1 MEALPDDS
9 VFSHQWHQ
17 LGVKVICFWL
27 KKCRTKRKVNSRAAG
42 APPPPQ
48 QENICTDSPGKRCR
62 QQKELMSD
70 CYQRPA
76 VLKTSSG
83 SSMRVQMSFHRS
95 SSEDNLP
102 GHRLLPWPLTFWTF
116 LPSAQRICEAQ
127 PEGPLMVA
135 TELLRTLLASL
146 TGREGCN
153 LIYHSWSQSRCRN
166 KKWADF
172 QFNIT
177 KRGKSEGISLVLMQ
191 HFKLK

>member
-1 MEALPDDS
+1 MTQCLVTSDTS
-9 VFSHQWHQ
+9 WVSKWFVFD
-17 LGVKVICFWL
+17 
-27 KKCRTKRKVNSRAAG
+27 KKNV
-42 APPPPQ
+42 
-48 QENICTDSPGKRCR
+48 E
-62 QQKELMSD
+62 QKERATVVQLVLLLHHSRRISALILQERDAVSRKSWCLTVISVPPCWKHPLVPPCECRWAFRGLLLRTICLDTD
-70 CYQRPA
+70 CCRDLWPSGHP
-76 VLKTSSG
+76 TS
-83 SSMRVQMSFHRS
+83 
-95 SSEDNLP
+95 
-102 GHRLLPWPLTFWTF
+102 F

-177 KRGKSEGISLVLMQ
+177 KCGKSEGISLVLMQ